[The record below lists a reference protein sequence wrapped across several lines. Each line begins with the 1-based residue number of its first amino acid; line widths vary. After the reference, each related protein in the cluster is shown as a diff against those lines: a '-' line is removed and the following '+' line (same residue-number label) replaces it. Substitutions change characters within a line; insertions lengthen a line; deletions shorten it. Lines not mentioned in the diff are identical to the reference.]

1 MKLKNKDQYNS
12 ITLKLKKENKAQ
24 SSSEMILLIGLTLIV
39 VLIIGKIIF
48 QISSNMNLN
57 LKNLIETGRNST
69 LKNL

>member
-12 ITLKLKKENKAQ
+12 ITVKLKKENKAQ